1 MHKITFIIGELHC
14 QCPLIYRKLQ
24 VCSNINYFDI
34 AIIKA
39 ADLSNDKLQT
49 ETLNLSKHLQRSF
62 PHGAKL
68 LFPSYVL
75 PRENPCTKYFNLKD
89 ICYDMLL
96 KKIKRCL
103 NGLWVNVLS
112 ISINLKLSILG
123 LPRMVPY
130 KACFCPKLAETVV

>member
-1 MHKITFIIGELHC
+1 M
-14 QCPLIYRKLQ
+14 Q

-75 PRENPCTKYFNLKD
+75 PGESPCAKNFNLKD

-96 KKIKRCL
+96 KK
-103 NGLWVNVLS
+103 LS
-112 ISINLKLSILG
+112 GALI
-123 LPRMVPY
+123 
-130 KACFCPKLAETVV
+130 VVKCMF

>member
-1 MHKITFIIGELHC
+1 M
-14 QCPLIYRKLQ
+14 
-24 VCSNINYFDI
+24 CSNINYFDI

-75 PRENPCTKYFNLKD
+75 PRESPKD

-96 KKIKRCL
+96 KK
-103 NGLWVNVLS
+103 LS
-112 ISINLKLSILG
+112 GAL
-123 LPRMVPY
+123 MV
-130 KACFCPKLAETVV
+130 F

>member
-1 MHKITFIIGELHC
+1 M
-14 QCPLIYRKLQ
+14 Q

-75 PRENPCTKYFNLKD
+75 PRESPCAKISILK
-89 ICYDMLL
+89 IYVCYDMLL
-96 KKIKRCL
+96 KK
-103 NGLWVNVLS
+103 LS
-112 ISINLKLSILG
+112 GAL
-123 LPRMVPY
+123 MVF
-130 KACFCPKLAETVV
+130 KWMF

>member
-1 MHKITFIIGELHC
+1 M
-14 QCPLIYRKLQ
+14 
-24 VCSNINYFDI
+24 CSNINYFDI

-49 ETLNLSKHLQRSF
+49 ETLNLSKHLQRLRSF

-75 PRENPCTKYFNLKD
+75 PRESPCTKKMNLKD

-103 NGLWVNVLS
+103 NGL
-112 ISINLKLSILG
+112 
-123 LPRMVPY
+123 
-130 KACFCPKLAETVV
+130 

>member
-24 VCSNINYFDI
+24 VRLNINYFDI

-62 PHGAKL
+62 PHGAKR

-75 PRENPCTKYFNLKD
+75 SRESPCTKKFK
-89 ICYDMLL
+89 
-96 KKIKRCL
+96 
-103 NGLWVNVLS
+103 S
-112 ISINLKLSILG
+112 
-123 LPRMVPY
+123 
-130 KACFCPKLAETVV
+130 

>member
-1 MHKITFIIGELHC
+1 M
-14 QCPLIYRKLQ
+14 Q

-49 ETLNLSKHLQRSF
+49 ETLNLQRSF

-75 PRENPCTKYFNLKD
+75 PRESPCTKNLKD

-96 KKIKRCL
+96 KK
-103 NGLWVNVLS
+103 LS
-112 ISINLKLSILG
+112 GAL
-123 LPRMVPY
+123 MV
-130 KACFCPKLAETVV
+130 FEWMF

>member
-1 MHKITFIIGELHC
+1 M
-14 QCPLIYRKLQ
+14 Q

-49 ETLNLSKHLQRSF
+49 ETLNLQRSF

-75 PRENPCTKYFNLKD
+75 PRESPCTKNFNLKD

-96 KKIKRCL
+96 KK
-103 NGLWVNVLS
+103 LS
-112 ISINLKLSILG
+112 GAL
-123 LPRMVPY
+123 MV
-130 KACFCPKLAETVV
+130 FEWMF

>member
-1 MHKITFIIGELHC
+1 M
-14 QCPLIYRKLQ
+14 Q

-49 ETLNLSKHLQRSF
+49 ETLNLQRSF

-75 PRENPCTKYFNLKD
+75 PRENPCAKNLNLKD

-96 KKIKRCL
+96 KK
-103 NGLWVNVLS
+103 LS
-112 ISINLKLSILG
+112 GAL
-123 LPRMVPY
+123 MV
-130 KACFCPKLAETVV
+130 FEWMF

>member
-1 MHKITFIIGELHC
+1 MINIKDLFEYFGHAVFFYYNFKKNSSYNGRLLKLENYSKRGNNDLLHKITFIIGELHC
-14 QCPLIYRKLQ
+14 QCPLIYRKFQ

-68 LFPSYVL
+68 LLPSYVL
-75 PRENPCTKYFNLKD
+75 PRESPCAKKFNLKD
-89 ICYDMLL
+89 IRML
-96 KKIKRCL
+96 
-103 NGLWVNVLS
+103 
-112 ISINLKLSILG
+112 
-123 LPRMVPY
+123 
-130 KACFCPKLAETVV
+130 